1 MTVRAFPQHP
11 SNPPGKKYGRYC
23 KHQLIKYQPWQG
35 QPSKAWGGGGD
46 KDSTCIQAYHS
57 FLSTPEAETQI
68 PLFAQEFDQAQ
79 QHLAENYRIWHG
91 EWQQEATHAEGHD
104 EWMLLCC
111 LSPCNSSRL
120 MALQLDSLVDTS
132 KLEDLFASVLC
143 MSIISSFDH
152 HVLAFISEFVI
163 ATASLQLWNSASLC
177 WSFVSKPN
185 SKLSLPVR
193 NLPIKV
199 LFRPDALDFID
210 DTDASTAWIF
220 ANGDSGSTAVMSL
233 NSWYDCFLLLAISH
247 MQKAAQSSENTL
259 LAANADVK
267 CDYALL

>member
-1 MTVRAFPQHP
+1 
-11 SNPPGKKYGRYC
+11 
-23 KHQLIKYQPWQG
+23 
-35 QPSKAWGGGGD
+35 
-46 KDSTCIQAYHS
+46 
-57 FLSTPEAETQI
+57 
-68 PLFAQEFDQAQ
+68 
-79 QHLAENYRIWHG
+79 
-91 EWQQEATHAEGHD
+91 
-104 EWMLLCC
+104 MLLCR

-267 CDYALL
+267 CDYALLSIQSAWSVNILLCKFVDQILALRLQCRTTICAQIHTHFSSTNAQQDLLCVSCSSSLNVVTTGYVRTLVAI